1 MEKGK
6 DVFSIG
12 HVQVLVQWDLQLG
25 DLQNTLGVRN
35 SGEKWIWNLE
45 AQVVTEAMEDEVVK
59 EEVGFREETG
69 RQIPGHTD

>member
-45 AQVVTEAMEDEVVK
+45 AQVVTEATEDEVVK